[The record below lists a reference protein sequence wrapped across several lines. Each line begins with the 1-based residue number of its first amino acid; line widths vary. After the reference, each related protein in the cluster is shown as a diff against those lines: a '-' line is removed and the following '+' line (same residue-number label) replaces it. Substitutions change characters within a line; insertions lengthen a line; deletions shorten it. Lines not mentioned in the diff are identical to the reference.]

1 MEGAPYC
8 IPSEFEAKEKILHS
22 KLEMKLKNKENRE
35 FGTIAEKVD
44 ELGRKFE
51 LFD

>member
-1 MEGAPYC
+1 MEGVPYA

-22 KLEMKLKNKENRE
+22 KLEMSLKNKDNHE
-35 FGTIAEKVD
+35 FGTITEKAD

-51 LFD
+51 LAD